1 MALFLESR
9 DLQIPDL
16 ILERFSLV
24 LLWGVRL
31 VRHRAKRGTLCH
43 KTSLGTHSGRNFF
56 SVDIEALRDR
66 YLASLKRFLTRYKF
80 EPEEMWIL
88 PTFWSTGWT
97 WKLRIWAVMHHS
109 KLQFLRWVSLL
120 GLQRV
125 HYIDEKR
132 RDGKDWPVAA
142 ETMVG
147 LTRLNQLHAALD
159 YVVKNSIPGD
169 LLEAGVWRGGAG
181 IFMAAYLEV
190 HGLQDRK
197 VYLAD
202 SFEGLP
208 PPTGRHE
215 ADAMSR
221 FHKWTYLA
229 VGKEEVVR
237 NFRKYDVSLDQVEFL
252 EGFFGDSLPSADV
265 RNLAL
270 LRMDGDMYES
280 TVDILVNLYHK
291 VSEGGIVIVDDW
303 GIPQAQ
309 MAVRDFL
316 GEAGK
321 DIEFQAIDD
330 SAVFFYKP
338 KS

>member
-1 MALFLESR
+1 M
-9 DLQIPDL
+9 
-16 ILERFSLV
+16 
-24 LLWGVRL
+24 
-31 VRHRAKRGTLCH
+31 
-43 KTSLGTHSGRNFF
+43 
-56 SVDIEALRDR
+56 DIEVLRGR
-66 YLASLKRFLTRYKF
+66 YLNSLKRFLTRYEF
-80 EPEEMWIL
+80 EPEETWIL
-88 PTFWSTGWT
+88 PTFWSTEWT
-97 WKLRIWAVMHHS
+97 WKLRIWAMLHHS
-109 KLQFLRWVSLL
+109 KLQFLRWISLL

-125 HYIDEKR
+125 QYIEEKR
-132 RDGKDWPVAA
+132 RDGQDWPVTA

-159 YVVKNSIPGD
+159 YVVQKSIPGD

-190 HGLQDRK
+190 YGLQDRT

-208 PPTGRHE
+208 PPSWSYQ
-215 ADAMSR
+215 ADATSR
-221 FHKWTYLA
+221 LHKFAYLA

-237 NFRKYDVSLDQVEFL
+237 NFRKYDVSLDRVEFL

-265 RNLAL
+265 KNLAL

-280 TVDILVNLYHK
+280 TFDILVNLYHK

-303 GIPQAQ
+303 KIPQAQ
-309 MAVRDFL
+309 KAVRDFL

-321 DIEFQAIDD
+321 DVDFQAIDD
-330 SAVFFYKP
+330 TAVFFYKP